1 MTWKER
7 YLSKNLVS
15 SHSFPSMKTF
25 KAFESITIMA
35 SEPKV
40 LFLSQI
46 EWKMY
51 SLKKVPILDKTI
63 LRKSKEF
70 N

>member
-1 MTWKER
+1 
-7 YLSKNLVS
+7 
-15 SHSFPSMKTF
+15 MKTF
-25 KAFESITIMA
+25 KAFESITIVA

-70 N
+70 NLVADLGKPFD